1 MTRRDRTATPCTS
14 ARPGPRRRRR
24 RKSRSRSAAGPSRP
38 RSEGDGG
45 FRAESSDGFPRP
57 PSGRSRRPAAPILH
71 PRTERDSVSSTESK
85 STAASATGSG
95 AAARTSRSNASRT
108 SLPEIRSFDG
118 ATGFAFMPGPYQAPE
133 GKSIFRR
140 VRWRIG
146 SNVTPRFVAEG
157 RRMRRPY
164 RKWRVPL
171 ILVLPSAC
179 GASILSKG
187 RRVENLYPFRREY
200 VSLLLS
206 FLPDERVRLPFLTT

>member
-24 RKSRSRSAAGPSRP
+24 RKFRSRSAAGPSRL

-45 FRAESSDGFPRP
+45 YRAESSGGFPRP
-57 PSGRSRRPAAPILH
+57 PSGRSRRPAASILLRERRGIQPGAQRANP
-71 PRTERDSVSSTESK
+71 PRRRQREAEPRHGLPGPMLLEPASRRFDLSTVQ
-85 STAASATGSG
+85 
-95 AAARTSRSNASRT
+95 RVSRSCPA
-108 SLPEIRSFDG
+108 
-118 ATGFAFMPGPYQAPE
+118 PYQAPE

-171 ILVLPSAC
+171 VLVLLAAC
-179 GASILSKG
+179 GALGRSKG
-187 RRVENLYPFRREY
+187 RGWRNFYPFQREY